1 MSWETGV
8 RVKSK
13 WSNKGK
19 ERTLY
24 ETGGATAF
32 ILWRIAQQGLLNL
45 ENEGFQ
51 TDTRSQRMDVI
62 AEFLAF
68 LVHLSDRKK
77 AEALDAGER
86 EEFISSLAKHLANTM
101 QENRADAEGS
111 GDYRRSLI
119 ELLNE
124 RGANYS
130 ECPMPDGEPGYAMK
144 RYLGECITAVMGE
157 KDNKWITDQVMDIEV
172 PESLKP
178 LNKALRELFS
188 RDGTVD

>member
-1 MSWETGV
+1 V

-19 ERTLY
+19 ERTLF

-68 LVHLSDRKK
+68 LVHLTDRKK
-77 AEALDAGER
+77 AEALDASER
-86 EEFISSLAKHLANTM
+86 QEFITSLAKHLANTM
-101 QENRADAEGS
+101 QENRADVEGS
-111 GDYRRSLI
+111 GDYRGPLI
-119 ELLNE
+119 ALLNE
-124 RGANYS
+124 RGANYA

-172 PESLKP
+172 PETIKP

-188 RDGTVD
+188 RDDAGS

>member
-1 MSWETGV
+1 V

-19 ERTLY
+19 ERTLF

-68 LVHLSDRKK
+68 LVHLTDRNK
-77 AEALDAGER
+77 AEALDTKER
-86 EEFISSLAKHLANTM
+86 QEFISSLAKHLANTM
-101 QENRADAEGS
+101 QENRADVEGS
-111 GDYRRSLI
+111 GDYRGPLI
-119 ELLNE
+119 ALLNE
-124 RGANYS
+124 RSASYA

-144 RYLGECITAVMGE
+144 RYLGECISAVMGE
-157 KDNKWITDQVMDIEV
+157 KDNKWITDQVMEIEV
-172 PESLKP
+172 PEAIKP
-178 LNKALRELFS
+178 LNKALRELFL
-188 RDGTVD
+188 RDGAAS

>member
-1 MSWETGV
+1 M

-32 ILWRIAQQGLLNL
+32 ILWRIAQQGVLNL

-68 LVHLSDRKK
+68 LVHLTDRKK

-86 EEFISSLAKHLANTM
+86 EEFITSLARHLANTM

-111 GDYRRSLI
+111 GDYRQPLI

-124 RGANYS
+124 RGANYA
-130 ECPMPDGEPGYAMK
+130 ECPTPDGEPGLN
-144 RYLGECITAVMGE
+144 YLCAGF
-157 KDNKWITDQVMDIEV
+157 KDFFHHVDKPMRIIPDSDF
-172 PESLKP
+172 SLRIHYFP
-178 LNKALRELFS
+178 RLPPINISQFPNLFRS
-188 RDGTVD
+188 LL